1 MWVDILIWWIIFSV
15 AYTIGYGIYCLFRPL
30 FRRNKQKPKPQPNRA
45 VHIQQAPPTIHIQ
58 QTRPTVISTQHIS
71 THVSHSSTSDYKP
84 PIITPPPATEPK
96 EPIVTPPPAK
106 PKQEEKDDYDSNDPY
121 NHLEITFDMVFKWE
135 QVDDEESRLIFYRR
149 PIVADI
155 DFKSNR
161 EWEYRDARYYEYKK
175 GELIEP
181 ISVYGRRLEYDATYR
196 SREWKKEYIKYIRVL
211 LPEYMQGWIFR
222 ISDHIERYGDHL
234 IADGEC
240 LLWVYAGKKADA
252 CRAEQSRLDE
262 IAEEERRQKALEE
275 EKAEIAAKIKA
286 KHRKQQLEKIVRQ
299 ELVDSGELFGEQA
312 KRPRIPREV
321 VDAVYSRDGGRCV
334 YCGSTDNL
342 QLDHIIPFSRG
353 GATNVENLQLLCQK
367 CNLEKSNK
375 IG

>member
-15 AYTIGYGIYCLFRPL
+15 AYTIGYAIYRFLRWVIKGIGGILYD
-30 FRRNKQKPKPQPNRA
+30 
-45 VHIQQAPPTIHIQ
+45 V
-58 QTRPTVISTQHIS
+58 QTPSTPIASTRCDLHDAEYTEVTSYTSVNVSTVN
-71 THVSHSSTSDYKP
+71 VS
-84 PIITPPPATEPK
+84 TEPK
-96 EPIVTPPPAK
+96 EPIVTPPPEK

-135 QVDDEESRLIFYRR
+135 QVDDEESRLIFNRT

-161 EWEYRDARYYEYKK
+161 EWGYRDARYYEYKK
-175 GELIEP
+175 GKLIEP
-181 ISVYGRRLEYDATYR
+181 ISIYGRRLEYDTTYR
-196 SREWKKEYIKYIRVL
+196 TLEYKRENLKYIQVP
-211 LPEYMQGWIFR
+211 LPENMQGCIFK
-222 ISDHIERYGDHL
+222 ISDCIERYGDHL

-262 IAEEERRQKALEE
+262 IAEEERRQKALEA

-299 ELVDSGELFGEQA
+299 ELIDSGELFGEQA